1 MNSSKVNCKHCA
13 VFPPGLE
20 THFFV
25 FLFLHYI
32 GFLLHL
38 ILVSPKDTPSPNPT
52 YTPQMAK
59 NAHYKKEKQL
69 RSLERVSPPAS
80 MLSCPEVALS

>member
-13 VFPPGLE
+13 VFHSRLE

-25 FLFLHYI
+25 FLFLHFI

-38 ILVSPKDTPSPNPT
+38 VLVSPKDTPSPTPT
-52 YTPQMAK
+52 YTPKMDK
-59 NAHYKKEKQL
+59 MLVIKKQNIKL
-69 RSLERVSPPAS
+69 SSL
-80 MLSCPEVALS
+80 